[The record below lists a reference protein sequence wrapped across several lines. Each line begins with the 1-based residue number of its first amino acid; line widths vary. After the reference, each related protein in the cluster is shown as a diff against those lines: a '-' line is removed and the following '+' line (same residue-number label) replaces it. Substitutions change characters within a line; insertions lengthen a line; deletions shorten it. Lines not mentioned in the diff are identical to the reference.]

1 MWAIKRRFA
10 ESISLPLR
18 KTKQSW
24 QISHRF
30 RGGHIT
36 AMPIRSLSF
45 DVLGGDIMLLKT
57 GVQNV

>member
-1 MWAIKRRFA
+1 MWIIKRRFA

-18 KTKQSW
+18 ETEHLW
-24 QISHRF
+24 QISHQF

-45 DVLGGDIMLLKT
+45 DVLGGILCD
-57 GVQNV
+57 QRR